1 MPLIHARFK
10 NVLVMTPEGC
20 DGYIHTRALRKR
32 CDSLVE
38 FNFIEMYKRLGI
50 VETRRSISRI
60 IAEKKIDVFFVTF
73 YADSYLVPV
82 EFLIELKK
90 SVKIVL
96 ACYDD
101 ESAFDLHSKYYA
113 QAADAVVTT
122 DYFSVAAYQAL
133 GVPAILC
140 LNSVSRELF
149 PVLDLPKDID
159 VSFVGNCGKTD
170 RKEYVDFLFASGI
183 KVESY
188 GFGSSN
194 GFIPNS
200 EVPKIF
206 NRSKINLS
214 FSRLE
219 NPTADKTMGHKG
231 RTIEVAMT
239 RSFCLSEYYPALPH
253 IFEIGKELDCFTDRQ
268 TLLEKVR
275 YYLSHDEERERVA
288 ASAYARA
295 LREYEEGPSFDAVM
309 SGLNVAFAGARRPAA
324 FQISPEFKAR
334 QIADLFVH
342 ALSLL
347 LHGRLGACGAMA
359 SELFQHGPAALLAG
373 VAGGVGRGL
382 DILRRKIGAWSDRS
396 C

>member
-1 MPLIHARFK
+1 MPTSPARLK

-38 FNFIEMYKRLGI
+38 FNFIETYKRLGI
-50 VETRRSISRI
+50 VETRRLIDRTIS
-60 IAEKKIDVFFVTF
+60 EKKIDVFFATF

-82 EFLIELKK
+82 EFLLELKK
-90 SVKIVL
+90 KVKIALV
-96 ACYDD
+96 CYDD
-101 ESAFDLHSKYYA
+101 ENAFDLHSKYYA

-122 DYFSVAAYQAL
+122 DYFSIAAYREL

-140 LNSVSRELF
+140 LNSVSRDLF

-170 RKEYVDFLFASGI
+170 RRRYLDCLSAGGI

-188 GFGSSN
+188 GFGSGN
-194 GFIPNS
+194 GFVANS
-200 EVPKIF
+200 EVPRIF

-219 NPTADKTMGHKG
+219 NPTGEKTMGHKG

-253 IFEIGKELDCFTDRQ
+253 IFEIGKEIDCFTDRES
-268 TLLEKVR
+268 LLEKVR
-275 YYLSHDEERERVA
+275 YYLSHDAERERI
-288 ASAYARA
+288 ASAAYARA
-295 LREYEEGPSFDAVM
+295 LQEYEEGPSFDAVM
-309 SGLNVAFAGARRPAA
+309 NGLAAAFSGARRPAA
-324 FQISPEFKAR
+324 LHTSPEFKAR
-334 QIADLFVH
+334 RIADLFVH

-347 LHGRLGACGAMA
+347 LHGRFAACGAMA
-359 SELFQHGPAALLAG
+359 PELLEHGAGTFLAG
-373 VAGGVGRGL
+373 VAGGAARGF
-382 DILRRKIGAWSDRS
+382 DILRRKLRGSS
-396 C
+396 P